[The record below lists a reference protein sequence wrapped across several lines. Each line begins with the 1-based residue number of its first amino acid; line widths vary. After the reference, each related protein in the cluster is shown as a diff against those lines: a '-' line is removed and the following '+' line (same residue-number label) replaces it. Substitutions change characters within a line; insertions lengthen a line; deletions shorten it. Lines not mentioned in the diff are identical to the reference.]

1 MQAHGNMDL
10 SGPSA
15 LSGLSAVSTDGD
27 GSPSERSSVPRQV
40 DREARRRAI
49 AEAIFEVIGDRGLE
63 AVSLRDVAAQA
74 GVSMGSVQHYFRSK
88 EEMLQFAL
96 GHMRDRALARL
107 QDEVGQ
113 LTDPSARQRVLAAA
127 RVMLPVTEQGRQEA
141 VVGGA
146 FYSVATVQPA
156 QANLLREG
164 YSRLL
169 AVSRQILHAAA
180 RDGELAAGIDPDS
193 EGAMLFFLTQGLIGP
208 ILIGV
213 ISPAEALTLIDHQL
227 DRIFR

>member
-1 MQAHGNMDL
+1 
-10 SGPSA
+10 
-15 LSGLSAVSTDGD
+15 
-27 GSPSERSSVPRQV
+27 VPRQV

-96 GHMRDRALARL
+96 GQMRDRALARL

-113 LTDPSARQRVLAAA
+113 LADPSARQRVLAAA

-141 VVGGA
+141 VVAGA

-156 QANLLREG
+156 QGDLLREG
-164 YSRLL
+164 YGRLL
-169 AVSRQILHAAA
+169 AVSRQILRAAA
-180 RDGELAAGIDPDS
+180 RDGELAVGIDPDS
-193 EGAMLFFLTQGLIGP
+193 EGAMLFFLIQGLIGP

-213 ISPAEALTLIDHQL
+213 LSPAEALTLVDHQL